1 MKSEGGYT
9 VHDPEQ
15 CLPSELTGDRIPAAD
30 ADPSGLCVTHIWYC
44 APLVRAPSDHM
55 PHAATIWAGS
65 CAAVGE
71 REHAKE

>member
-30 ADPSGLCVTHIWYC
+30 ADPDSASLKNILKAIEEEFT
-44 APLVRAPSDHM
+44 PLLL
-55 PHAATIWAGS
+55 
-65 CAAVGE
+65 
-71 REHAKE
+71 